1 MHYLAYWL
9 PGRGAAHRGERI
21 AGRLPCPAR
30 SSIVAAAL
38 AALLAIAGAT
48 EAVAEGRHPESAGAR
63 IRVTARVAPHV
74 RLRLLHQPAALVVT
88 DPDVARGYVDVPD
101 GARLEVRSN
110 DPRGHL
116 LVFEV
121 ADGPFP
127 LFENVQVRGLGP
139 DVQIGPGSG
148 AVPQPAARGV
158 RSLALGYRFT
168 LRKDARAGSYAW
180 PVFVSAVPE

>member
-1 MHYLAYWL
+1 MQYRAHGLQ
-9 PGRGAAHRGERI
+9 GSGGAHRSGRI

-38 AALLAIAGAT
+38 ATLLAIAGAT
-48 EAVAEGRHPESAGAR
+48 EAMGEGPRPESAATR
-63 IRVTARVAPHV
+63 IHVTARVAPHV
-74 RLRLLHQPAALVVT
+74 RVRLVHQPAALVVT

-101 GARLEVRSN
+101 GVRLEVRSN

-127 LFENVQVRGLGP
+127 LFENVQVRGLGA
-139 DVQIGPGSG
+139 DVQIGRGS
-148 AVPQPAARGV
+148 AVVPQPAARGV

-168 LRKDARAGSYAW
+168 LHKDARAGSYAW

>member
-1 MHYLAYWL
+1 MQYHAH
-9 PGRGAAHRGERI
+9 GMSGSGAAHRGGRI

-38 AALLAIAGAT
+38 ATLLAIAGAT
-48 EAVAEGRHPESAGAR
+48 EAKGEGRHPGSAGAR

-74 RLRLLHQPAALVVT
+74 RLRLVHQPAALAVT
-88 DPDVARGYVDVPD
+88 DADVARGYVDVPD

-127 LFENVQVRGLGP
+127 LFENVQVRGLGS
-139 DVQIGPGSG
+139 DVQIGPGPG
-148 AVPQPAARGV
+148 VVPQPTARGV